1 MIQLTMVA
9 AVAAVIGGIVALAAR
24 DSRLVA
30 AGLLLAM
37 IAAPLVASPEPTYT
51 ALAFR
56 LLGALLVAYML
67 WAATRAGSI
76 SSQGS
81 FIGLPAEIVA
91 AAAAFCVG
99 WYLVPVKPLAG
110 PLAAQAA
117 GVALI
122 VLAVGPLAG
131 RNMLRSGVAIAVMA
145 LGISLLMQAWSVP
158 GTSLGQIVTTALMVG
173 IVGATGLLLSPTDG
187 ELVATGAGE
196 SEDLGDVLEPA
207 PEYGAAEPD
216 DDLGTAE
223 PDFEPKEV
231 QVTGRARRL
240 GVREPHR

>member
-9 AVAAVIGGIVALAAR
+9 AVAAVIGAITALAAR
-24 DSRLVA
+24 DSRIVA
-30 AGLLLAM
+30 AGLFLAM
-37 IAAPLVASPEPTYT
+37 IAAPLVATPEPTYM

-56 LLGALLVAYML
+56 LLGGLLVAYLL
-67 WAATRAGSI
+67 WAATGTGSI
-76 SSQGS
+76 SSEGS

-99 WYLVPVKPLAG
+99 WYVVPVKPLAG

-117 GVALI
+117 GLALI

-145 LGISLLMQAWSVP
+145 LGISLLLQAWSVP

-173 IVGATGLLLSPTDG
+173 IVGATGLLISPTD
-187 ELVATGAGE
+187 TDGAGE
-196 SEDLGDVLEPA
+196 TESLDAILEAAHDPDE
-207 PEYGAAEPD
+207 PEPHA
-216 DDLGTAE
+216 DLGTTE
-223 PDFEPKEV
+223 PEFEPKEV
-231 QVTGRARRL
+231 QVIGRARRL
-240 GVREPHR
+240 GVREPHQ